1 MKKVIIALSL
11 TGFVMVSCKNKTI
24 EGIDTQP
31 VMAGYESMYNNDYT
45 TDHSQGNIAALAK
58 MGETKKPVVKTV
70 VVYRDAPSGT
80 TTTTASTT
88 TKKKGWSNRAKGAAI
103 GAGSGAIL
111 GAVVSKN
118 KAAGAVLGG
127 LIGAGAGYAVG
138 NEIDRKKAKKGQ

>member
-1 MKKVIIALSL
+1 
-11 TGFVMVSCKNKTI
+11 MVPCKNKTI
-24 EGIDTQP
+24 EGIDTEP
-31 VMAGYESMYNNDYT
+31 VMTGYASTYNNDYS
-45 TDHSQGNIAALAK
+45 TDHSQGNVATLAK

-70 VVYRDAPSGT
+70 VVYRDAPSGSNS
-80 TTTTASTT
+80 TASSGTS
-88 TKKKGWSNRAKGAAI
+88 TKKKGWSNAAKGTVI

-138 NEIDRKKAKKGQ
+138 NEIDKKKKRNQ